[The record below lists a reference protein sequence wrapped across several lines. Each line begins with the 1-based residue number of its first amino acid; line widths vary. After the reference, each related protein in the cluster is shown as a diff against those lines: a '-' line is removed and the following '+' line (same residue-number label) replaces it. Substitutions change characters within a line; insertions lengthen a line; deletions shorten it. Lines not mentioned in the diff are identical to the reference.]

1 MHPLDA
7 ALLRAWDTH
16 VTPRLATP
24 QGRAQLTRRL
34 THFFPQRSE
43 KSRGKFRGLRSFTL
57 TLRAN
62 DRRLPDHNTA
72 GAVFLTPDAVARYC
86 APLHLPP
93 PGHSRTDTA
102 HLLGVGPSA
111 LPARVRAGHLIK
123 HTPYPRP
130 STRSGNYPG
139 DPPRPHVHFY
149 APPPDHLIHPV
160 PDVQSA
166 DWGHLNQ
173 HLHDRPRNLPRQTC
187 LTGDAQRP
195 SSASTSTASGGWQQ
209 TLFRTVRQLRPH
221 DPKPQYERFEW
232 LCPDCPPETDPLA
245 QRLYWPFRPLNLP
258 AYLNFDFHQL
268 SPELPPQAIEQIQ
281 NHQSNIQNPLTP
293 GFTCRRCLQRRFGGQ
308 GLTYESTEFTS
319 HNGKGRSSGGK
330 NTWHLFIQRLTLGL
344 LTGNEVPR

>member
-24 QGRAQLTRRL
+24 LGRAQLAQRL

-43 KSRGKFRGLRSFTL
+43 KFRGKFRGLRSFTL
-57 TLRAN
+57 VLRAN

-72 GAVFLTPDAVARYC
+72 GAVPLTPDAVAEFC
-86 APLHLPP
+86 APIHLPP
-93 PGHSRTDTA
+93 PGRSRADTA

-123 HTPYPRP
+123 HTPHPRP
-130 STRSGNYPG
+130 STRSGKYPG

-149 APPPDHLIHPV
+149 APPPHHLIHPV

-173 HLHDRPRNLPRQTC
+173 HLHERPRNLPQHPT
-187 LTGDAQRP
+187 DAHGQP
-195 SSASTSTASGGWQQ
+195 WQQ

-232 LCPDCPPETDPLA
+232 LCPTCPPPPEGSPEGQSPHLA
-245 QRLYWPFRPLNLP
+245 QRLYWPFHPLNLP

-268 SPELPPQAIEQIQ
+268 APELPAHAIEQIQ